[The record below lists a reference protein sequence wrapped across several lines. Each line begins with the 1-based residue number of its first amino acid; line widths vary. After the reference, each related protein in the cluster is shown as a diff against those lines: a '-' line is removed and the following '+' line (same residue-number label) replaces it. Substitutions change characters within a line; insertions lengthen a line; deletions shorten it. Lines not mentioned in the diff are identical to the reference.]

1 MHETGTSSR
10 LFSILPIVAASRYL
24 FTCFSRIPSGMAFSG
39 ESRIL
44 VDFIRKAL
52 AYFLKNDEYCT
63 RIL

>member
-1 MHETGTSSR
+1 MHETGTGSR
-10 LFSILPIVAASRYL
+10 LFPMLLIVGSRYL
-24 FTCFSRIPSGMAFSG
+24 FTHFSRIPSGMAFAG

-44 VDFIRKAL
+44 VVFIRKAL